1 MDQDRDLFLSEYII
15 NYLQSIYPEIYGDD
29 AVINNYVKYK
39 YLIDKKRTEKL
50 SDDEKQELEQL
61 YIYFY
66 GNSDGS
72 SSASGASIA
81 ANYIKTINIIKDI
94 IAKNDNAVKDSVKSI
109 VEILS
114 IDTPVSDEA
123 FKKYINQVILPELIQ
138 NDEISYKINYKI
150 KSENKVI
157 NPTITLSELKE
168 KKKKEEEAKKA
179 ELAAKKA
186 EEDAKKKAYIDANTT
201 NKVLKETIKETIKTA
216 AIDAN
221 KVATSNLNKASISFA
236 ETAKNEQNKLT
247 TNKTFNQVIDKII
260 EIKDNNL
267 ICAIICNDFNKFKE
281 NLIIEIDSLI
291 ANDDNSKGTKYIT
304 SIQIKEY
311 IHNEFKTIIDTKNDI
326 IGIYNKYDS
335 LPKNDER
342 VIEFN
347 KLKISYI
354 SNFEDK
360 LKNAKKNLQ
369 DKYNIRINYNVLDEY
384 IADVLNIDT
393 IKKLK
398 DFDIIMIYNLIIN
411 DLNDNIINFDDIFQN
426 PLNKLYDLLQT
437 IFIRSNINKNLIND
451 INIFVKTKL
460 ETIKKENYLYNKII
474 LSESLVTNCDCS
486 KITHESHIKEI
497 IDNLSKLNLAFNI
510 NNISD
515 ITKYSDLI
523 LKNLEKL
530 RTMAKNKDSTAI
542 NTSTDNIPITKE
554 VTDKLVKMSNVFIKK
569 YSSLLTPAEQKQLDS
584 ITIVTV
590 NDTINIALIVYY
602 MKYDI
607 ITDIATIENDKDFC
621 YYSIYITLLIPLLLK
636 YLKNDGNQLDT
647 YDNKLIYIIEEF
659 LTELNSSNVNSKD
672 LLDKINVEIQKQN
685 TYYELN
691 DLLKNSITL
700 ETEIEETLN
709 DLDRILTN
717 TGKKG
722 GKKIKNKKYSRG
734 GVGNIKLTEPIID
747 LFGKVSEIIYHIIF
761 NINKYLITLIKYSTI
776 NKYNIT
782 SNLNVIKDKLDDLI
796 KLFKKEYNIDY
807 ILDEILICLKDNQD
821 FSHYLKTIVILNSSY
836 NKILANSSLR
846 SISAYIIAQ
855 KKIGTDNV
863 NFIYIYYIL
872 YIFDNNYN
880 IKINTLLNLQPYTYN
895 SIKKI
900 LLETLLVPQLP
911 PEAVAAVAAVARAVA
926 RAQVRPAL
934 SPAAPAAPLPPPAL
948 QPAPP
953 AARAPPVPPAV
964 EPAVAARAALSPAPP
979 ALSPAPPAP
988 PALAP
993 PAPPAVEPAAERAP
1007 PAALLAR
1014 PQVRPPAPAPPPA
1027 PALELSPAL
1036 LARPQVRPLAV
1047 IALPLPAR
1055 APPAA
1060 LPAAKAPPA
1069 RAPVRPALSPA
1080 PAPVEPLPALARV
1093 PARAAPPAALALDKI
1108 AEEYLNVQQR
1118 EDPELLIVSKLADKL
1133 NILSGEAEKYDLNVG
1148 KCLLIYLLKVID
1160 EIINILQ
1167 TVNYEVQQVSLILE
1181 AYIIQIQQDNV
1192 LTNAQDAKNALIGMV
1207 RELITAVLTVNDASS
1222 KNLLIR
1228 VLNIAKPV
1236 LESELQKVEEDNPLY
1251 VVGGANIKIDEI
1263 YEIYYKY
1270 NIEESL
1276 YFINDLFKII
1286 GNSELNIYILMLIFK
1301 VSFENQNDILKYIE
1315 VIFKDYLYI
1324 IKAQYEYLKSNDII
1338 LKNYYTNDEILY
1350 YVFINTI
1357 YANYKYLKEQS
1368 TDDIIFTIKIDDK
1381 EITIIEN
1388 YHEIYKKLGKLFTD
1402 KEVIVKIIK
1411 YLKHYTLLESTDDKY
1426 ETDDN
1431 YLLSYIYKYSKENSE
1446 LITLNGYD
1454 EFITLMYLNLLNT
1467 LTNTIKLNETEHDIS
1482 KLQTINIYDFSDLK
1496 KDYKVVL
1503 TEPTQENI
1511 CNKIITDKSLLFI
1524 LRDKYKTPE
1533 IQLNSNYRFTINAD
1547 IIDIINSLNDRIIS
1561 TDISLIDLKQYLK
1574 SYTPIKD
1581 DKKLIL
1587 TDDNI
1592 IYNILRYSS
1601 YIFRD
1606 NNEISNN
1613 KYCKLIYCYIYLE
1626 KNNKQEDL
1634 IKLTY
1639 QLIYMMFMRT
1649 NKQINIKKLLECTK
1663 DILDKSISLTY
1674 INKFVKPVN
1683 TDEIN
1688 RELIFKLLID
1698 TYNLCKKSKKY
1709 ESIYDIFIPYLLAF
1723 NNSELE
1729 IRVQNLLCEK
1739 VLNEMYSNIKGGNN
1753 STEEKSALSQVYDN
1767 EKLNLLLPD
1776 EFIVKIDNSLNKLYL
1791 KINADIQNL
1800 DEITTNFDTILKLTI
1815 SNNNKGV
1822 DFTKIDDYNNSDTF
1836 NTKMSGLV
1844 DMLKIQPDNKIDTTS
1859 AYSIKSKCE
1868 SKKKDIEEFSKKYLT
1883 KDNLFNIKEIDGN
1896 LKELDDLFNTIKT
1909 NPELQLNPILKRIYN
1924 TYISPDEDVNS
1935 KNEYI
1940 VNPIIMAKELYETV
1954 IVNELAA
1961 LKENSDIIKNKL
1973 DAIIKLV
1980 ADLISSAEKGVGFN
1994 KQKIYVPT
2002 AVEPGQ
2008 AVKVPTL
2015 GGELRR
2021 YNDIDKMNKPVDNKA
2036 NLKLIKEK
2044 LTTSLLNI
2052 KTDMKRLKT
2061 SRTIKKDS
2069 EKHIAA
2075 SGFIDNEGYN
2085 IFDKLIASYDADY
2098 NNKEISHEVTNNL
2111 FYSKVKSKNLD
2122 PAEELEVDLNDKL
2135 IFLVLAY
2142 FIRLG
2147 ASYSCYYLIDNNIVT
2162 DIIYSLYY
2170 YIIFYLVIFLLII
2183 VIVNFDTFK
2192 LRILLNYMNLHI
2204 NTTELYLHAI
2214 LMASFVYLI
2223 YLLVL
2228 NINGD
2233 EKPPIELSDP
2243 EKIKLKYKL
2252 DLLTII
2258 IYVFICI
2265 LIFII

>member
-1 MDQDRDLFLSEYII
+1 
-15 NYLQSIYPEIYGDD
+15 
-29 AVINNYVKYK
+29 
-39 YLIDKKRTEKL
+39 
-50 SDDEKQELEQL
+50 
-61 YIYFY
+61 
-66 GNSDGS
+66 
-72 SSASGASIA
+72 
-81 ANYIKTINIIKDI
+81 
-94 IAKNDNAVKDSVKSI
+94 
-109 VEILS
+109 
-114 IDTPVSDEA
+114 
-123 FKKYINQVILPELIQ
+123 
-138 NDEISYKINYKI
+138 
-150 KSENKVI
+150 
-157 NPTITLSELKE
+157 
-168 KKKKEEEAKKA
+168 
-179 ELAAKKA
+179 
-186 EEDAKKKAYIDANTT
+186 
-201 NKVLKETIKETIKTA
+201 
-216 AIDAN
+216 
-221 KVATSNLNKASISFA
+221 
-236 ETAKNEQNKLT
+236 
-247 TNKTFNQVIDKII
+247 
-260 EIKDNNL
+260 
-267 ICAIICNDFNKFKE
+267 
-281 NLIIEIDSLI
+281 
-291 ANDDNSKGTKYIT
+291 
-304 SIQIKEY
+304 
-311 IHNEFKTIIDTKNDI
+311 
-326 IGIYNKYDS
+326 
-335 LPKNDER
+335 
-342 VIEFN
+342 
-347 KLKISYI
+347 
-354 SNFEDK
+354 
-360 LKNAKKNLQ
+360 
-369 DKYNIRINYNVLDEY
+369 
-384 IADVLNIDT
+384 
-393 IKKLK
+393 
-398 DFDIIMIYNLIIN
+398 
-411 DLNDNIINFDDIFQN
+411 
-426 PLNKLYDLLQT
+426 
-437 IFIRSNINKNLIND
+437 
-451 INIFVKTKL
+451 
-460 ETIKKENYLYNKII
+460 
-474 LSESLVTNCDCS
+474 
-486 KITHESHIKEI
+486 
-497 IDNLSKLNLAFNI
+497 
-510 NNISD
+510 
-515 ITKYSDLI
+515 
-523 LKNLEKL
+523 
-530 RTMAKNKDSTAI
+530 
-542 NTSTDNIPITKE
+542 
-554 VTDKLVKMSNVFIKK
+554 
-569 YSSLLTPAEQKQLDS
+569 
-584 ITIVTV
+584 
-590 NDTINIALIVYY
+590 
-602 MKYDI
+602 
-607 ITDIATIENDKDFC
+607 
-621 YYSIYITLLIPLLLK
+621 
-636 YLKNDGNQLDT
+636 
-647 YDNKLIYIIEEF
+647 
-659 LTELNSSNVNSKD
+659 
-672 LLDKINVEIQKQN
+672 
-685 TYYELN
+685 
-691 DLLKNSITL
+691 
-700 ETEIEETLN
+700 
-709 DLDRILTN
+709 
-717 TGKKG
+717 
-722 GKKIKNKKYSRG
+722 
-734 GVGNIKLTEPIID
+734 
-747 LFGKVSEIIYHIIF
+747 
-761 NINKYLITLIKYSTI
+761 
-776 NKYNIT
+776 
-782 SNLNVIKDKLDDLI
+782 
-796 KLFKKEYNIDY
+796 
-807 ILDEILICLKDNQD
+807 
-821 FSHYLKTIVILNSSY
+821 
-836 NKILANSSLR
+836 
-846 SISAYIIAQ
+846 
-855 KKIGTDNV
+855 
-863 NFIYIYYIL
+863 
-872 YIFDNNYN
+872 
-880 IKINTLLNLQPYTYN
+880 
-895 SIKKI
+895 
-900 LLETLLVPQLP
+900 
-911 PEAVAAVAAVARAVA
+911 
-926 RAQVRPAL
+926 
-934 SPAAPAAPLPPPAL
+934 
-948 QPAPP
+948 
-953 AARAPPVPPAV
+953 
-964 EPAVAARAALSPAPP
+964 
-979 ALSPAPPAP
+979 
-988 PALAP
+988 
-993 PAPPAVEPAAERAP
+993 
-1007 PAALLAR
+1007 
-1014 PQVRPPAPAPPPA
+1014 
-1027 PALELSPAL
+1027 
-1036 LARPQVRPLAV
+1036 
-1047 IALPLPAR
+1047 
-1055 APPAA
+1055 
-1060 LPAAKAPPA
+1060 
-1069 RAPVRPALSPA
+1069 
-1080 PAPVEPLPALARV
+1080 
-1093 PARAAPPAALALDKI
+1093 
-1108 AEEYLNVQQR
+1108 
-1118 EDPELLIVSKLADKL
+1118 
-1133 NILSGEAEKYDLNVG
+1133 
-1148 KCLLIYLLKVID
+1148 
-1160 EIINILQ
+1160 
-1167 TVNYEVQQVSLILE
+1167 
-1181 AYIIQIQQDNV
+1181 
-1192 LTNAQDAKNALIGMV
+1192 
-1207 RELITAVLTVNDASS
+1207 
-1222 KNLLIR
+1222 
-1228 VLNIAKPV
+1228 
-1236 LESELQKVEEDNPLY
+1236 
-1251 VVGGANIKIDEI
+1251 
-1263 YEIYYKY
+1263 
-1270 NIEESL
+1270 
-1276 YFINDLFKII
+1276 
-1286 GNSELNIYILMLIFK
+1286 MLIFN

-1357 YANYKYLKEQS
+1357 YANYKFLKEQS
-1368 TDDIIFTIKIDDK
+1368 ADDIIFTIKIDDK

-1388 YHEIYKKLGKLFTD
+1388 YHDIYNKLGKLFTD

-1411 YLKHYTLLESTDDKY
+1411 YLKHYTLLESTDDKD
-1426 ETDDN
+1426 ETYDN

-1454 EFITLMYLNLLNT
+1454 EFITLMYLNLLNR

-1496 KDYKVVL
+1496 KDYIVVL

-1606 NNEISNN
+1606 NKEISNN

-1649 NKQINIKKLLECTK
+1649 NKQINIKKLLECAK

-1688 RELIFKLLID
+1688 RELINKLLID
-1698 TYNLCKKSKKY
+1698 TYNLCEISKKY

-1791 KINADIQNL
+1791 KINADLQKL
-1800 DEITTNFDTILKLTI
+1800 EDITTNFNKIQNLKLTI
-1815 SNNNKGV
+1815 SNNKVV
-1822 DFTKIDDYNNSDTF
+1822 DFTKIEDYNNSDTF
-1836 NTKMSGLV
+1836 NTKMSELV
-1844 DMLKIQPDNKIDTTS
+1844 EILKIQPENKIDTTA

-1868 SKKKDIEEFSKKYLT
+1868 SKKKDIEEFSKKFLIT
-1883 KDNLFNIKEIDGN
+1883 KDKENLFNIKDIDDN
-1896 LKELDDLFNTIKT
+1896 LKELENLFNTIKK

-1954 IVNELAA
+1954 IVNELAV

-1973 DAIIKLV
+1973 EAIIKLV

-2002 AVEPGQ
+2002 GVEPGL
-2008 AVKVPTL
+2008 AIKVPTL

-2036 NLKLIKEK
+2036 NLKLIKDK
-2044 LTTSLLNI
+2044 LTNSLLNI

-2069 EKHIAA
+2069 EKQIAA

-2098 NNKEISHEVTNNL
+2098 NNKEIPHEVTNNL

-2183 VIVNFDTFK
+2183 IIVNFDTFK

-2233 EKPPIELSDP
+2233 EKPPTELSDP